1 MDAPHLELFAK
12 TNDLHLEN
20 TKQKYK
26 DCFIKKQ
33 TQSLKKF
40 KLKKLFFELKFHE
53 AKLIH
58 FIFE

>member
-12 TNDLHLEN
+12 TNNLHLEN

-33 TQSLKKF
+33 TQSLKKVQTQEIVF
-40 KLKKLFFELKFHE
+40 WIK
-53 AKLIH
+53 ISWS
-58 FIFE
+58 